1 MLCILDIVVE
11 YFDKALDDDASEVTF
26 YRRFAMLLDVV
37 FGDLSIKMIDGENV
51 SNATKLAR
59 EHNLG
64 TYGYDATSSFGRR
77 IDLMLKL
84 KDSTIE
90 LSSNEWKS
98 KRTRHMLKK
107 QQSKN
112 IRSNCAILNK
122 LFITSK
128 MSINQTKAVDVVG
141 STGYLYLL
149 QLKDDL
155 YVSSVLARIFLPM
168 EIDHLR
174 QFKSTIKALFMW
186 KDFFEEMIHK
196 LKVAMLPQHLDADLG
211 DIVRCP
217 SPNPR
222 ISPLLLLFFT
232 PQSITV
238 SENGRLIMLNNFLPY
253 CSIPPDPY
261 CYSCDL

>member
-1 MLCILDIVVE
+1 MSLG
-11 YFDKALDDDASEVTF
+11 
-26 YRRFAMLLDVV
+26 FAVSFLKKKI
-37 FGDLSIKMIDGENV
+37 FSFFSGENV

-128 MSINQTKAVDVVG
+128 MSINQTMAVDVVG
-141 STGYLYLL
+141 
-149 QLKDDL
+149 K
-155 YVSSVLARIFLPM
+155 
-168 EIDHLR
+168 
-174 QFKSTIKALFMW
+174 
-186 KDFFEEMIHK
+186 
-196 LKVAMLPQHLDADLG
+196 
-211 DIVRCP
+211 
-217 SPNPR
+217 N
-222 ISPLLLLFFT
+222 T
-232 PQSITV
+232 PIAS
-238 SENGRLIMLNNFLPY
+238 L
-253 CSIPPDPY
+253 
-261 CYSCDL
+261 

>member
-1 MLCILDIVVE
+1 MSLG
-11 YFDKALDDDASEVTF
+11 
-26 YRRFAMLLDVV
+26 FAVSFLKKKI
-37 FGDLSIKMIDGENV
+37 FSFFSGENV

-141 STGYLYLL
+141 KNTPIASLWLPLTWVILQARLATCTYCNWKTISTSRLSWP
-149 QLKDDL
+149 
-155 YVSSVLARIFLPM
+155 VSFYPWKLIIFAN
-168 EIDHLR
+168 
-174 QFKSTIKALFMW
+174 S
-186 KDFFEEMIHK
+186 
-196 LKVAMLPQHLDADLG
+196 KVRSRH
-211 DIVRCP
+211 C
-217 SPNPR
+217 SC
-222 ISPLLLLFFT
+222 
-232 PQSITV
+232 
-238 SENGRLIMLNNFLPY
+238 GR
-253 CSIPPDPY
+253 
-261 CYSCDL
+261 